1 MQGDAK
7 SVTDQAS
14 NQETITIEHDEVVRL
29 LPHRFPMLLVEKIVD
44 VVPGESAVGIK
55 NVSINEWYF
64 QGHFPKKPVM
74 PGVLI
79 IEAMAQTAGALVM
92 YSLGLQDEE
101 KLVYF
106 MGIDEAKF
114 RKIVSPGDVLRLVV
128 KKQQQRGPV
137 WRFKGEAYVNGEL
150 VAEALKTAMIADK

>member
-1 MQGDAK
+1 MMRGE
-7 SVTDQAS
+7 S
-14 NQETITIEHDEVVRL
+14 NTIMDQETITIEYDEIVRL
-29 LPHRFPMLLVEKIVD
+29 LPHRFPMLLIEKVVD
-44 VVPGESAVGIK
+44 VIPGESAVGIK

-79 IEAMAQTAGALVM
+79 IEAMAQTAAAMVM
-92 YSLGLQDEE
+92 HYLKAHDQE

-114 RKIVSPGDVLRLVV
+114 RKMVGPGDVLRLVV
-128 KKQQQRGPV
+128 KKHQQRGPV
-137 WRFKGEAYVNGEL
+137 WRFKGEAYVNDEL

>member
-1 MQGDAK
+1 MTTLTNEKPVMTPD
-7 SVTDQAS
+7 S
-14 NQETITIEHDEVVRL
+14 ITIEYDEIIRL
-29 LPHRFPMLLVEKIVD
+29 IPHRFPMLLIEKIID

-79 IEAMAQTAGALVM
+79 IEAMAQTAAAMVM
-92 YSLGLQDEE
+92 HYLGTHDKE

-114 RKIVSPGDVLRLVV
+114 RKMVGPGDVLHLSV
-128 KKQQQRGPV
+128 KKHQQRGPV
-137 WRFKGEAYVNGEL
+137 WRFKCEAYVNGEL
-150 VAEALKTAMIADK
+150 VAEAMETAMIADN

>member
-1 MQGDAK
+1 MTTATGQV
-7 SVTDQAS
+7 SDQ
-14 NQETITIEHDEVVRL
+14 EKITIEFDEIMRL
-29 LPHRFPMLLVEKIVD
+29 IPHRFPMLLVEKIID
-44 VVPGESAVGIK
+44 VVPGESATGIK

-79 IEAMAQTAGALVM
+79 IEAMAQTAAAM
-92 YSLGLQDEE
+92 AMHYLGTQDQE

-114 RKIVSPGDVLRLVV
+114 RKMVGPGDVLHLVV
-128 KKQQQRGPV
+128 KKHQQRGPV

>member
-1 MQGDAK
+1 MTT
-7 SVTDQAS
+7 VTEQVS
-14 NQETITIEHDEVVRL
+14 NQETITIELDEILRL
-29 LPHRFPMLLVEKIVD
+29 IPHRFPMLLVEKIVE

-79 IEAMAQTAGALVM
+79 IEALAQTAAALAM
-92 YSLGLQDEE
+92 HYLGIQDQD

-114 RKIVSPGDVLRLVV
+114 RKMVGPGDVLRLVV
-128 KKQQQRGPV
+128 KKHQQRGPV

-150 VAEALKTAMIADK
+150 VAEAMKTAMIADK